1 MNKPKVIVS
10 KCIEFEKCRWNGLM
24 ISSPIVRQLKEYLD
38 FIPVCPEV
46 EIGLGVPR
54 EAIRLADREGKIELI
69 NSVNGKNYTA
79 KMEAFAED
87 YLSDFSEID
96 GFILK
101 NRSPSCGINNVK
113 VYPGPGKVMLKHSRG
128 VGIFAKHATEKFKL
142 SAIEDEGRLL
152 NLRIREHFLTKLYTI
167 FRFNKLELKMKNLVD
182 FHSKN
187 KYLFMAYN
195 QRELKNAG
203 RIVANHKNNDIE
215 RIFNNYKQ
223 SLANILSRMPR
234 QTSNINVLLHMF
246 GYFSKNLNNEEKALF
261 LDSLERYRNLQLPL
275 VALTSL
281 LRSWAAR
288 FHNNYLQEQY
298 FLHPFP
304 ADLQSIFDSGKG
316 RMYGE

>member
-1 MNKPKVIVS
+1 
-10 KCIEFEKCRWNGLM
+10 
-24 ISSPIVRQLKEYLD
+24 
-38 FIPVCPEV
+38 
-46 EIGLGVPR
+46 
-54 EAIRLADREGKIELI
+54 
-69 NSVNGKNYTA
+69 
-79 KMEAFAED
+79 
-87 YLSDFSEID
+87 
-96 GFILK
+96 
-101 NRSPSCGINNVK
+101 
-113 VYPGPGKVMLKHSRG
+113 
-128 VGIFAKHATEKFKL
+128 
-142 SAIEDEGRLL
+142 
-152 NLRIREHFLTKLYTI
+152 
-167 FRFNKLELKMKNLVD
+167 MKNLVD